1 MKKLSKVELD
11 VVVNE
16 VVNGIKLI
24 EENKVKEIFNKSKNK
39 DLFLNKVKEIEEL
52 EDKLDLLKNEI
63 REIENKFKED
73 NLRVF
78 FNSNNNRNYGNVNK
92 SFIISLIDGNSN
104 SYSLYKD
111 IEKEIVLN
119 GISSEFDIKKF
130 IEELVEKFK

>member
-24 EENKVKEIFNKSKNK
+24 EENKCKELFDKNENK
-39 DLFLNKVKEIEEL
+39 DLFLDKVKEIEEL
-52 EDKLDLLKNEI
+52 ENKVDLLKEEI
-63 REIENKFKED
+63 RKIEDKFKED

-78 FNSNNNRNYGNVNK
+78 FNSKSNRSFGSNK
-92 SFIISLIDGNSN
+92 SFNISLINDKSN

-111 IEKEIVLN
+111 IEKCIILE
-119 GISSEFDIKKF
+119 GISNEFDIKKF
-130 IEELVEKFK
+130 IEELIEKFK

>member
-16 VVNGIKLI
+16 VINGIRLI
-24 EENKVKEIFNKSKNK
+24 EENKCKEIFDKNENK

-52 EDKLDLLKNEI
+52 EDKVDELKNEI

-78 FNSNNNRNYGNVNK
+78 FNSKNNRNFGSSK
-92 SFIISLIDGNSN
+92 SFGLSLIEGKSN
-104 SYSLYKD
+104 GSYSLYKEV
-111 IEKEIVLN
+111 EKDIVL
-119 GISSEFDIKKF
+119 SSLVDMNIKELIKEL
-130 IEELVEKFK
+130 IERFK

>member
-24 EENKVKEIFNKSKNK
+24 EENKCKELFDKNENK
-39 DLFLNKVKEIEEL
+39 DLFLDKVKEIEEL
-52 EDKLDLLKNEI
+52 ENKLDLLKEEI
-63 REIENKFKED
+63 RKIEDKFKED
-73 NLRVF
+73 NLRVY
-78 FNSNNNRNYGNVNK
+78 FNSKSNRSFGSNK
-92 SFIISLIDGNSN
+92 SFNISLINSNSN

-111 IEKEIVLN
+111 IEKCIILE

-130 IEELVEKFK
+130 IEELIEKFK

>member
-1 MKKLSKVELD
+1 MKKLSKMELD
-11 VVVNE
+11 IVVNE
-16 VVNGIKLI
+16 VINGVKVI
-24 EENKVKEIFNKSKNK
+24 EENKCKELFDKSENK

-52 EDKLDLLKNEI
+52 EDKIDLLKNEI

-78 FNSNNNRNYGNVNK
+78 FNSKMNRSFGSNK
-92 SFIISLIDGNSN
+92 SFNISLINSNSN

-111 IEKEIVLN
+111 IEKCIVLE

-130 IEELVEKFK
+130 IEELIEKFK